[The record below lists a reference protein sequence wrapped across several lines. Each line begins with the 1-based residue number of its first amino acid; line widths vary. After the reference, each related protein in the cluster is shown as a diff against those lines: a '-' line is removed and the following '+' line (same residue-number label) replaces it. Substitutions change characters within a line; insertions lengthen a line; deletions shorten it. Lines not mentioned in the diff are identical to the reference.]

1 MSYTFNGDQ
10 RDNLPRRAR
19 FRDTRNINLLPVK
32 ILYPPLCLLPPVS
45 TFQFNKIEHGFQP
58 LAGHSTVLV
67 FQAECSEREI
77 TYPVRP
83 CA

>member
-1 MSYTFNGDQ
+1 
-10 RDNLPRRAR
+10 
-19 FRDTRNINLLPVK
+19 
-32 ILYPPLCLLPPVS
+32 LPPVS

-77 TYPVRP
+77 TYPVRL